1 MGIYPDVSMLPLS
14 KEYRFGSREE
24 MLGFFRKRFGAK
36 TLKEQK
42 VVDAYV
48 TPMMRTEG
56 DAVVISGKSTFAHVR
71 WRKSKF

>member
-1 MGIYPDVSMLPLS
+1 VLFRSPLS

-36 TLKEQK
+36 TTEEEM
-42 VVDAYV
+42 VVDEYV

-56 DAVVISGKSTFAHVR
+56 DAVVISGKSTFAHIR
-71 WRKSKF
+71 WRTTKS